1 VGAGA
6 PAAQQHRRPHP
17 HALAETF
24 KHFIFY
30 DTIRT
35 PACAA
40 QRSRKYIAERRRN
53 ACERDKKS
61 KCSSREKET
70 WNRTT
75 STDSLYS
82 QFPAQRKVKLSSGT
96 GLIQQNASPNVKFT
110 IQGTKPSIRA
120 KGTKPSIR
128 AALPP
133 VLRRLS
139 APCKGPRISD
149 LCVRI
154 TAEIQSS
161 IFVVACCRSA
171 GLDEAAQTARINM
184 KTAFP
189 EKVQSCGRKS
199 REIRSCSHPLGR
211 CRL

>member
-1 VGAGA
+1 MLNKRKAHAHTFFQPMVSAFSRKSRRVIIR
-6 PAAQQHRRPHP
+6 PYFLMRPWWEPEHLQHRRQHP

-53 ACERDKKS
+53 ACESDKKS

-110 IQGTKPSIRA
+110 IQGTQ
-120 KGTKPSIR
+120 PSIR

-133 VLRRLS
+133 VLLRLS
-139 APCKGPRISD
+139 APCKGPMIQISVCASPPKFNPVS
-149 LCVRI
+149 LSWR
-154 TAEIQSS
+154 
-161 IFVVACCRSA
+161 
-171 GLDEAAQTARINM
+171 AAAALVWMRQH
-184 KTAFP
+184 KQQ
-189 EKVQSCGRKS
+189 V
-199 REIRSCSHPLGR
+199 
-211 CRL
+211 